1 MNNAN
6 PGTTSSKSTSSN
18 TSTDARSADL
28 HAANAHLGNVSV
40 LKFGGT
46 SVKNLA
52 RILHVAEIVRERLG
66 EGNQKRKIL
75 VVVSA
80 MGDTTDYLLKL
91 GSQCAKD
98 PDRRELDS
106 LLSTGEQIS
115 ITLLAMTLKEMGI
128 KSRSFT
134 AAQIGIFTEKVHSK
148 ARIVDINSD
157 NLAKALEE
165 NDVLVVAGFQ
175 GITADGDI
183 TTLGRGGS
191 DTTACALAAAIG
203 AQTCDIYTDVDGIY
217 TADPNVIR
225 EARLLKRVSYG
236 EVIEMAR
243 LGAQVLHPRAVELAR
258 QYKVRMRVRNTF
270 KPDHEGTIIDGGED
284 MEIYRSISGVAVDK
298 DQSCVTIMDVPD
310 TPGVA
315 GQIMQALADN
325 NIVIDMI
332 MQAFHPAAGHN
343 NITFTVHSTDLEHTI
358 KILEAIKGDLA
369 ASSVIADEDIAKVS
383 LIGAGLAGQSGI
395 AATIFK
401 AFGAAGINIKMIAT
415 SEMKL
420 TCVVSGKDA
429 DKAGKIMHSSFGED

>member
-1 MNNAN
+1 MNKQSGSTAD
-6 PGTTSSKSTSSN
+6 SKE
-18 TSTDARSADL
+18 APASAEQVSQK
-28 HAANAHLGNVSV
+28 NVSV

-52 RILHVAEIVRERLG
+52 RIQHVAEIVRDRLNDG
-66 EGNQKRKIL
+66 RHKDGQKLL

-80 MGDTTDYLLKL
+80 MGDTTDYLIKL
-91 GSQCAKD
+91 GSQCART

-128 KSRSFT
+128 SARSFT

-157 NLAKALEE
+157 NLTRALQE

-191 DTTACALAAAIG
+191 DTTACALAAAVN
-203 AQTCDIYTDVDGIY
+203 AEVCDIYTDVDGIY

-225 EARLLKRVSYG
+225 DARLLKRVSYG

-270 KPDHEGTIIDGGED
+270 KPDNEGTVIDGGED

-298 DQSCVTIMDVPD
+298 DQSCVTIMNVPD
-310 TPGVA
+310 KPGIA
-315 GQIMQALADN
+315 GRIMQALADN

-332 MQAFHPAAGHN
+332 MQAFHQTAGHN
-343 NITFTVHSTDLEHTI
+343 NITFTVHSSDLADTI
-358 KILEAIKGDLA
+358 KTLESIKGDLDA
-369 ASSVIADEDIAKVS
+369 TSVIADEDIAKVS

-395 AATIFK
+395 AATVFK
-401 AFGAAGINIKMIAT
+401 AFGSAGINIKMIAT

-429 DKAGKIMHSSFGED
+429 DKAGKLMHSSFDEN